1 MVEINKVLIVE
12 DDPNLGKILFEYLE
26 AKNYNVSLAIDGEDG
41 LDKFL
46 KSSEWDIV
54 LLDVM
59 MPKKDGFSL
68 ARDIRKIN
76 KNIPIIFLT
85 AKSQKDNIIK
95 AFNLGADDYLTKP
108 FSIEE
113 LIARIKAV
121 MKRVLKKEE
130 NILPDKFKLSKY
142 EFLHNQN
149 VLIDIDKKKYKLT
162 TKENELLKLFCENLN
177 NKVDRNAALIK
188 IWGDDSYYNAR
199 SMDVYIAKLR
209 KYLKL
214 DPKIEIKTIHGQG
227 FKLLI
232 LE

>member
-1 MVEINKVLIVE
+1 MERNKILIVE
-12 DDPNLGKILFEYLE
+12 DDPNLGKILLEYLE

-41 LDKFL
+41 FKKFL
-46 KSSEWDIV
+46 ENQEWDVV

-68 ARDIRKIN
+68 ARDIRKVN
-76 KNIPIIFLT
+76 QDIPIIFLT

-95 AFNLGADDYLTKP
+95 ASNLGADDYLTKP

-113 LIARIKAV
+113 LIARIKAI
-121 MKRVLKKEE
+121 MKRIPKKID
-130 NILPDKFKLSKY
+130 NILTDKFKLSTY
-142 EFLHNQN
+142 QFIHNQN
-149 VLIDIDKKKYKLT
+149 LLIDNQNREYKLT
-162 TKENELLKLFCENLN
+162 TKENELLKLFCENV
-177 NKVDRNAALIK
+177 NKKVNRNTALIK

-209 KYLKL
+209 KYLKS
-214 DPKIEIKTIHGQG
+214 DPKIEIKTIHGHG

-232 LE
+232 LD